1 MQIKAYQVQVQ
12 AEKNCRV
19 DHGPYIQAV
28 EEQINSIKA
37 EEAKVGEQI
46 RNCQMVEGQVT
57 PMEYYLWKKK
67 QRINTYDA
75 SIAEL
80 CKEIEA

>member
-1 MQIKAYQVQVQ
+1 MSR
-12 AEKNCRV
+12 AE
-19 DHGPYIQAV
+19 
-28 EEQINSIKA
+28 EEQILEQVQNCR
-37 EEAKVGEQI
+37 KVE
-46 RNCQMVEGQVT
+46 NQVT

-80 CKEIEA
+80 CR